1 MFINKIIFVQDTM
14 YIVHEKCNL
23 KFESTV
29 YTMGKV
35 NISLEENTPALW
47 NLNIR
52 CRKMN
57 VSLEADAPGLIFV
70 TVKLLE

>member
-29 YTMGKV
+29 YTRGESEY
-35 NISLEENTPALW
+35 I
-47 NLNIR
+47 IG
-52 CRKMN
+52 RKY
-57 VSLEADAPGLIFV
+57 PC
-70 TVKLLE
+70 TVKFEYKM